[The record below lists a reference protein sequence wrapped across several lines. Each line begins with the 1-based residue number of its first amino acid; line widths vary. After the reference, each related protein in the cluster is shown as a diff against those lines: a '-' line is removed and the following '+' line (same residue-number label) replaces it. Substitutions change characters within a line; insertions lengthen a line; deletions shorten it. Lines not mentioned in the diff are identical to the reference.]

1 MNDFKFVSEKY
12 SIQNTENYRLSIQV
26 NPDGFSL
33 LMLDDEEKVITI
45 IHRQTGSVKN
55 TQKLFKQEEDFIK
68 FRELSFRSFSLL
80 INSNRVSL
88 APAEIEM
95 DPGLLMNLEFDSV
108 VKDGIRKREIQ
119 DKKLSYHFEIDNDLN
134 SLLSDFR
141 NSPKPEHLCGF
152 FIDYIF
158 SFHNSEDDSC
168 YIYSTPCILHIA
180 RIEHNKL
187 HKYNAYNGTN
197 DEELLYHFVNTLH
210 KLHIKNNTNVFY
222 SGHIVKAD
230 EFWKVME
237 RYHKNIEILPNE
249 FDFELAGNIN
259 ENYFSYLLR
268 SLSENNQR

>member
-12 SIQNTENYRLSIQV
+12 SIQNTENYRLSIQI

-33 LMLDDEEKVITI
+33 LMLDEEGKVITI

-68 FRELSFRSFSLL
+68 YRELSFRSFSLL

-88 APAEIEM
+88 APSEMEINPE
-95 DPGLLMNLEFDSV
+95 LLMDIEFNSV
-108 VKDGIRKREIQ
+108 KKDGIRKREVQ
-119 DKKLSYHFEIDNDLN
+119 DKNFSFHFEIDNDIN

-141 NSPKPEHLCGF
+141 NNPKPEHLSGF

-158 SFHNSEDDSC
+158 SVHSNEEDA
-168 YIYSTPCILHIA
+168 YYVYSTPCLLNIA
-180 RIEHNKL
+180 RIKQNKL
-187 HKYNAYNGTN
+187 LYYNVYTGGN

-222 SGHIVKAD
+222 SGHIVKTD
-230 EFWKVME
+230 EIWKVME
-237 RYHKNIEILPNE
+237 RYHKNIKILPNE

-259 ENYFSYLLR
+259 ENYFNYLLR